1 MKDIKYKTY
10 SKKQMLDI
18 IQNKGFVFVET
29 SLDDNYM
36 INLKDIPDFIVLESN
51 RTKHKADISMYIPG
65 IDSPVLTTFGCYL
78 NRLNS
83 TLREEIID
91 KLILLQT
98 NRKKPK
104 KVKIFNNYLFMKLST
119 EEQGIENGK
128 TKNFDT
134 LYARY
139 VK

>member
-18 IQNKGFVFVET
+18 IQNKGFIFVET
-29 SLDDNYM
+29 SLGDNYM

-83 TLREEIID
+83 TLREEIIER
-91 KLILLQT
+91 LILLQT

-104 KVKIFNNYLFMKLST
+104 KVKIFNNYLFMKLSA